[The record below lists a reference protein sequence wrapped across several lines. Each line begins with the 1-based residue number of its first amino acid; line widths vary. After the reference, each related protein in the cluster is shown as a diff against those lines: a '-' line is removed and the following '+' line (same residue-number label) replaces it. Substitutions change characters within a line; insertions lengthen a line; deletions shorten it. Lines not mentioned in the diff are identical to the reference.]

1 MTQTVNQRRKE
12 IFESCDGHLFT
23 AIDRLFSIWAD
34 IARMHP
40 GLAQHLVILMTGI
53 EQQRF
58 MLQQWY
64 HLCWGGRPGW
74 MLGMTEITHRLRQQR
89 AEWATEV
96 QQCQEFGNNLEGLEP
111 K

>member
-1 MTQTVNQRRKE
+1 MGQSVNHRRKE
-12 IFESCDGHLFT
+12 IMESCDKHLFV
-23 AIDRLFSIWAD
+23 AIDRLFTIWSD
-34 IARMHP
+34 IARTHP
-40 GLAQHLVILMTGI
+40 GLAQHLVIMMTGI

-74 MLGMTEITHRLRQQR
+74 MLGMSEIVHRLRQQR
-89 AEWATEV
+89 AEWATEM
-96 QQCQEFGNNLEGLEP
+96 QKCQGFGDVSVDSEP

>member
-1 MTQTVNQRRKE
+1 MAGEVNHRRKE
-12 IFESCDGHLFT
+12 ILESCDKHLFV
-23 AIDRLFSIWAD
+23 AIDRLFTIWAD
-34 IARMHP
+34 ICRMHP
-40 GLAQHLVILMTGI
+40 ELGHHLVIMMTGI

-74 MLGMTEITHRLRQQR
+74 MLGMSEIVHRLRQQR

-96 QQCQEFGNNLEGLEP
+96 QQCRAFGSALEDTEP